1 MEKIIYIIKQV
12 KKKYSNKY
20 VKKTQ
25 VNKTLLDRLPALTNE
40 LNIIKEDLQ
49 NLKTSIKNEINNCS
63 GSDKY
68 LIL

>member
-25 VNKTLLDRLPALTNE
+25 VNKTLFDTLPGLTNK
-40 LNIIKEDLQ
+40 LNTIKEEFK
-49 NLKTSIKNEINNCS
+49 NLKTSIKNEINNCF
-63 GSDKY
+63 GSNKY